1 MSQKV
6 WLGGI
11 YLKEEGGYDLIL
23 RSLYHYKKRLKTI
36 GRSPELQGAPMFA
49 QLIQS
54 EAMKTG
60 PLIDQIISKIKEGLQ
75 NPESLKSLEA
85 EIPIFEKALGCYHSD
100 IQKSRTETAKFYSEL
115 VVDKNLAASDL
126 AKIQNALEKIKQ
138 FT

>member
-11 YLKEEGGYDLIL
+11 YLKEEGGYELIL
-23 RSLYHYKKRLKTI
+23 RSLHHYKKRLKII

-54 EAMKTG
+54 EAMKTS
-60 PLIDQIISKIKEGLQ
+60 PLIDQAISKIEDGLQ
-75 NPESLKSLEA
+75 NTESLKSLEA
-85 EIPIFEKALGCYHSD
+85 DIPIFEKALRCYSSD
-100 IQKSRTETAKFYSEL
+100 IVKSQAEDTEFYSKL
-115 VVDKNLAASDL
+115 VVDKTLAASDL
-126 AKIQNALEKIKQ
+126 AKIQNALEKIRQ